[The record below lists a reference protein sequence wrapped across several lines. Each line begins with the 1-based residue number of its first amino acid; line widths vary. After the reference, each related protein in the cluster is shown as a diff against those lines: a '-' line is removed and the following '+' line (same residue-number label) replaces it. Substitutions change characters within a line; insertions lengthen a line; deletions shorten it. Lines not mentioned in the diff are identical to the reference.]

1 MPGPVPGLRDE
12 ECLQFD
18 SQADLKPVQSLP
30 ASSAPVRKISTG
42 TVLGGLRARRE
53 QLQWPGLKAEIRKS
67 FLLLYPLIIGPAF
80 SDLHDDNSTL
90 KLTIKSFIR
99 EESRTGF
106 LLKTAENSRKT
117 HHSNVITVIFL
128 KKSIPLIR

>member
-1 MPGPVPGLRDE
+1 MRTAGTERT
-12 ECLQFD
+12 
-18 SQADLKPVQSLP
+18 
-30 ASSAPVRKISTG
+30 ASVAWS
-42 TVLGGLRARRE
+42 
-53 QLQWPGLKAEIRKS
+53 GLKAEIRKS

-80 SDLHDDNSTL
+80 SDLHDDNSIL

-106 LLKTAENSRKT
+106 LLKTAENSQKT
-117 HHSNVITVIFL
+117 NHSNIITVIYL